1 MAPLLNVVDCH
12 HVPPSKALW
21 YKLNLM
27 YTSKMTPC
35 SQYTK
40 WRQTFY
46 DVQLDLVANC
56 SKEFYYDVGSTT
68 AEGACESVRLA
79 CQQLV
84 QNTLAPMAANLQ
96 EEVHNQNSAEATWK
110 AIMKAAS
117 NPMAFPNK
125 QLTAYALFDG
135 SRRDKPAGEN
145 AHGLLL
151 LGLAQG
157 VVGTY
162 YHSMCGLAY

>member
-1 MAPLLNVVDCH
+1 M
-12 HVPPSKALW
+12 
-21 YKLNLM
+21 
-27 YTSKMTPC
+27 
-35 SQYTK
+35 
-40 WRQTFY
+40 
-46 DVQLDLVANC
+46 QLDLVAKC
-56 SKEFYYDVGSTT
+56 SKECCYDVGSTT

-84 QNTLAPMAANLQ
+84 QNTLAPTAADLQ
-96 EEVHNQNSAEATWK
+96 EEVQNQNSAEATWK

-151 LGLAQG
+151 FCLGHCGHMSSQC
-157 VVGTY
+157 VWSGTLLMG
-162 YHSMCGLAY
+162 HVLQ

>member
-1 MAPLLNVVDCH
+1 MCH
-12 HVPPSKALW
+12 RES
-21 YKLNLM
+21 
-27 YTSKMTPC
+27 C
-35 SQYTK
+35 
-40 WRQTFY
+40 Y
-46 DVQLDLVANC
+46 DA
-56 SKEFYYDVGSTT
+56 GSTT

-84 QNTLAPMAANLQ
+84 QNTLAPTAADLQ
-96 EEVHNQNSAEATWK
+96 EEVQNQNSAEATWK

-145 AHGLLL
+145 VQGLLL
-151 LGLAQG
+151 FCSDRHTWDIVGTCRDSMYGLAD
-157 VVGTY
+157 
-162 YHSMCGLAY
+162 C

>member
-1 MAPLLNVVDCH
+1 M
-12 HVPPSKALW
+12 
-21 YKLNLM
+21 
-27 YTSKMTPC
+27 
-35 SQYTK
+35 
-40 WRQTFY
+40 
-46 DVQLDLVANC
+46 
-56 SKEFYYDVGSTT
+56 
-68 AEGACESVRLA
+68 RLA

-84 QNTLAPMAANLQ
+84 QNTLAPTAADLQ
-96 EEVHNQNSAEATWK
+96 EEVQNQNSAEATWK

-151 LGLAQG
+151 FCLGHCGHMSSQC
-157 VVGTY
+157 VWSGTLLMG
-162 YHSMCGLAY
+162 HVLQ